1 MNNYRPCPDCRY
13 RDPVIFCPRCQGS
26 GMVKRSRRDNFLWAG
41 LALLFLAGMLFLLM
55 GMK

>member
-13 RDPVIFCPRCQGS
+13 RDPVIFCQTCLGS
-26 GMVKRSRRDNFLWAG
+26 GMVKRSRRDQLLWAG
-41 LALLFLAGMLFLLM
+41 LALLFLAGFLFLLM